1 MDLRNLFR
9 APRAVAISAQ
19 VELETPETPET
30 TNTEIKAPL
39 RSWDCLDLCIFDLYL
54 DRTEIG

>member
-19 VELETPETPET
+19 VEPETPETPET

-39 RSWDCLDLCIFDLYL
+39 RSWDSCIALTLPRFVY
-54 DRTEIG
+54 I